1 MDNARICKQTAFCLP
16 ALTIPAQRIILTYSV
31 QLVTKHPEVV
41 SGTPCF
47 ARTRVPVKSLFD
59 WLANGHTLNDFLE
72 NFPSVTREQA
82 QGVLSQ
88 ANNDAAAHAQY
99 AEPVKLP

>member
-1 MDNARICKQTAFCLP
+1 MDF
-16 ALTIPAQRIILTYSV
+16 
-31 QLVTKHPEVV
+31 VTTHPEVV

-59 WLANGHTLNDFLE
+59 WLTNGHTINEFLE
-72 NFPSVTREQA
+72 NFLSVTKEQA
-82 QGVLSQ
+82 QGVLRQ
-88 ANNDAAAHAQY
+88 ANTEVSAHAQY